1 MNLPTEIFGDVI
13 VVHTP
18 EELGADQSEDFESYL
33 PTLERNHVVL
43 DLDST
48 EMLDSR
54 GLTALLNAQEKL
66 REAAGE
72 IKIGEQASKPGDH
85 IDLRAEMDSLVAVS
99 TCSVPLA
106 GRPNSAFQV
115 RIFA

>member
-33 PTLERNHVVL
+33 PTLERNHIVL

-72 IKIGEQASKPGDH
+72 IKIAATNPTNRKIFEITRLDQQ
-85 IDLRAEMDSLVAVS
+85 LEVFDSVLDAVKS
-99 TCSVPLA
+99 
-106 GRPNSAFQV
+106 FH
-115 RIFA
+115 